1 MEGIEIQEPSDSVRV
16 PDLEV
21 QGARKLG
28 NVIAHLHI
36 RVKNSTK
43 VFNKRRA
50 FDFNIIK
57 DEGEMFKVP
66 IVSSR
71 RCERTLFYQGSSSAC
86 LIATIHVCNSF
97 TQHSSLNNVQAE
109 SPGRFGSKVMNN
121 WTSSAYM

>member
-1 MEGIEIQEPSDSVRV
+1 MAEIEIQEPSDSVKV

-28 NVIAHLHI
+28 NVIAHLHM

-57 DEGEMFKVP
+57 DEGEMFKVL

-71 RCERTLFYQGSSSAC
+71 RCDEELCFIRVHHQLVSNHPCLQLLHTTLQFEKCAS
-86 LIATIHVCNSF
+86 
-97 TQHSSLNNVQAE
+97 
-109 SPGRFGSKVMNN
+109 
-121 WTSSAYM
+121 